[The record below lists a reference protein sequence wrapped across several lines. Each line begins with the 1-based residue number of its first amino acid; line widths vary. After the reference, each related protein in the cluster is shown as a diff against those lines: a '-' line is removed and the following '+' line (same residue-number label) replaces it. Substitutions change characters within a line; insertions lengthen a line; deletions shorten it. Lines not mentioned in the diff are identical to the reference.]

1 MLIFQANV
9 LFINVGMNFRG
20 FLSLVRDHPSSG
32 DLSIM
37 RLRITEVQQEEDG
50 VFNVFIGFMYFFPE
64 RSENFT

>member
-1 MLIFQANV
+1 LNNAHANV

-37 RLRITEVQQEEDG
+37 RLRITEVRQEEDG
-50 VFNVFIGFMYFFPE
+50 VFNVLIGCMYFL
-64 RSENFT
+64 SGTQ